1 MTLIDQSYFWGE
13 LYVAQKSQQ
22 TVAEKIGMYI
32 NKYEPEFLKEL
43 LGETLYNDMII
54 GLAVTP
60 TPDPK
65 WTTLRDKIIN
75 STSKV
80 SPIANYVWYWMK
92 RRNVSQATGMGEIKP
107 EGENGTIVSPSDQIT
122 RTWGE
127 MVDLNFEFYNWVLT
141 QIDVYGSLPYTIP
154 NWVTQGLPGRFRLYK
169 QRQFPDLFI
178 KINSLNL

>member
-1 MTLIDQSYFWGE
+1 MALINATYLWGE
-13 LYVAQKSQQ
+13 LYVAQKS
-22 TVAEKIGMYI
+22 TAAVAENLNLYI
-32 NKYEPEFLKEL
+32 NKYEPEFLKQL
-43 LGETLYNDMII
+43 LGVSLYDDMLV

-75 STSKV
+75 SQAKV

-92 RRNVSQATGMGEIKP
+92 RREVSQATGMGEVKP
-107 EGENGTIVSPSDQIT
+107 ESENGTIVSPAGQMT
-122 RTWGE
+122 RAWNE
-127 MVDLNFEFYNWVLT
+127 MVDLDFEFYNWFVT
-141 QIDVYGSLPYTIP
+141 QLDVYGSLPYTIHQWAVEGFP
-154 NWVTQGLPGRFRLYK
+154 SRYRLYK